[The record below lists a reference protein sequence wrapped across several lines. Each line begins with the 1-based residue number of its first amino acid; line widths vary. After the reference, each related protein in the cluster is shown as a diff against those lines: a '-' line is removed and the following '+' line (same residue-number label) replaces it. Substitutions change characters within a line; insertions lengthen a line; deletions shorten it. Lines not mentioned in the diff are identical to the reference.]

1 MAVHLAAFALG
12 AIMPVATALAA
23 AEAEPFEIVICTV
36 NGPVTLDARDLGVDI
51 GDGEAPTKMPR
62 SACALSLQAAAPV
75 AVDKAP
81 APLIE
86 PVEYLPADHA
96 PVADTRPAYRAPQ
109 LRTSPPRAPPHTS

>member
-36 NGPVTLDARDLGVDI
+36 NGPVTLDARDI
-51 GDGEAPTKMPR
+51 GDGEAPTKLPR

-75 AVDKAP
+75 AVDTAP
-81 APLIE
+81 ALLIE
-86 PVEYLPADHA
+86 PVEYTPADHA
-96 PVADTRPAYRAPQ
+96 PVVDTRPAYRAPQ
-109 LRTSPPRAPPHTS
+109 LRTSPPRAPPHAS